1 MRELHLVAQ
10 DLTHYGFDA
19 GEGHDLLDLATALGR
34 VDGIEWIRLLYAHP
48 AHLTPRLLE
57 GLFEVPKVVR
67 YLDMPVQHASPRIL
81 QAMRRPYSPDR
92 VRQQLAALRAKVP
105 GITLRSTV
113 IVGFPGETERDFD
126 LLCRFVSDVRYERLG
141 TFTYS
146 REPGTP
152 AADLP
157 GRPRA
162 STAERRLHVITELQ
176 MEIAA
181 QHAASRVG
189 ERLRVLVDG
198 PVSPEEANETPMA
211 QGAVARA
218 RSEAEALD
226 IDGTVYVVADPGTA
240 LPAGAFVEVEIEAA
254 DVFDL
259 RARVLGRGPAVS
271 LQPSIVT

>member
-1 MRELHLVAQ
+1 
-10 DLTHYGFDA
+10 LTHYGFDA
-19 GEGHDLLDLATALGR
+19 GEGHDLLDLVTALGS

-48 AHLTPRLLE
+48 AHLSPRLLE
-57 GLFEVPKVVR
+57 GLFEVPKVAR

-92 VRQQLAALRAKVP
+92 VRAQLAALRAKVP

-113 IVGFPGETERDFD
+113 IVGFPGETERDFE
-126 LLCRFVSDVRYERLG
+126 LLCRFVAEVRYDRLG
-141 TFTYS
+141 IFTYS

-157 GRPRA
+157 GRPRT
-162 STAERRLHVITELQ
+162 STAERRLHLITELQ

-181 QHAASRVG
+181 EHARSRVG
-189 ERLRVLVDG
+189 SRLRVLVDG
-198 PVSPEEANETPMA
+198 PVTDADRNETPLA

-218 RSEAEALD
+218 RSEGEALD
-226 IDGTVYVVADPGTA
+226 IDGTVYVAANSGADIA
-240 LPAGAFVEVEIEAA
+240 AGQFVDVEIEAA

-259 RARVLGRGPAVS
+259 RARPLRRSPAAS
-271 LQPSIVT
+271 LQPSIVS